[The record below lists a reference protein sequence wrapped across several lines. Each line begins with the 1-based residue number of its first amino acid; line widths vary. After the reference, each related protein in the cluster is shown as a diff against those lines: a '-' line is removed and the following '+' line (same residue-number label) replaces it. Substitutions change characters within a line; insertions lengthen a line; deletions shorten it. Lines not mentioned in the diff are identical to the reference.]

1 MYVSLL
7 RVMATMARIT
17 TTSSAAAMITA
28 AVGLSPKM
36 VVRSEVTV
44 RGSAEPSSLLAGE
57 LSLRVSV
64 RVVERS
70 VVVAGLELLE
80 LLEAPGDFTEPLDEV
95 DGVETEPL
103 ADPDGGVE
111 TEPLADPDGV
121 DTEPL
126 AEPLGLV
133 LVWAK
138 APPTSPNVTVAMSR
152 RTATRFMLHL
162 LPGPG
167 ATPVPPEALA
177 TLTRSGR

>member
-1 MYVSLL
+1 
-7 RVMATMARIT
+7 MATMARMT
-17 TTSSAAAMITA
+17 TTSSAAAMMTA
-28 AVGLSPKM
+28 AVGLSPKI

-44 RGSAEPSSLLAGE
+44 RGSAEPSSLFAP

-64 RVVERS
+64 FEVLERS
-70 VVVAGLELLE
+70 VVADELPGALGAVDLESLE
-80 LLEAPGDFTEPLDEV
+80 
-95 DGVETEPL
+95 DG
-103 ADPDGGVE
+103 AE

-121 DTEPL
+121 DTEPLADDPEGVETEPL

-162 LPGPG
+162 LAGTG
-167 ATPVPPEALA
+167 ATPVPPCDLA
-177 TLTRSGR
+177 TMTRSGR